1 MTLQT
6 AVQIKEAI
14 TNTTGLLARVCIQ
27 NGEFIAAPV
36 LPGATNQLSKQQRAA
51 LYVVYRKG
59 EAEVDKAV
67 GINGAMLS
75 GVFDSRSQCMHIL
88 SDLKAFGWL
97 REHEGRYSLS
107 EKGAGFVNQH
117 LLGESA

>member
-27 NGEFIAAPV
+27 NGEFTAEPV
-36 LPGATNQLSKQQRAA
+36 LPGSPNQLSKQQRTA

-59 EAEVDKAV
+59 QAEVDRAV

-75 GVFDSRSQCMHIL
+75 GVFDSRSQCVHIL
-88 SDLKAFGWL
+88 NDLKAFGWL

-107 EKGAGFVNQH
+107 EKGIFFVHQH
-117 LLGESA
+117 LMGA

>member
-1 MTLQT
+1 MQLQT

-27 NGEFIAAPV
+27 NGEYVAEPV
-36 LPGATNQLSKQQRAA
+36 LPGAPNQFSKQQRAA

-59 EAEVDKAV
+59 EAEVDRAV

-75 GVFDSRSQCMHIL
+75 GVFDSRSQCIHIL
-88 SDLKAFGWL
+88 SDLKDFGWL
-97 REHEGRYSLS
+97 HEYAGRYSLS
-107 EKGAGFVNQH
+107 EKGARFVHQH
-117 LLGESA
+117 LLGA

>member
-6 AVQIKEAI
+6 AVLTKEAI
-14 TNTTGLLARVCIQ
+14 TTTTGLLARVCVQ
-27 NGEFIAAPV
+27 NGEFTAAPV
-36 LPGATNQLSKQQRAA
+36 LPGAPNQLSKQQRTA

-59 EAEVDKAV
+59 QAEADRAV

-75 GVFDSRSQCMHIL
+75 GVFDSRSQCAHIL
-88 SDLKAFGWL
+88 TDLKAFGWL

-107 EKGAGFVNQH
+107 EKGANFVHQY
-117 LLGESA
+117 LLGA